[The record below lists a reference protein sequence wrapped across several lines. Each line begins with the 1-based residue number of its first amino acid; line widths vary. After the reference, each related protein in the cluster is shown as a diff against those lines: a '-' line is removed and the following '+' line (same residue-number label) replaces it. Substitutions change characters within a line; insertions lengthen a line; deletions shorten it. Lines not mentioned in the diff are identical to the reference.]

1 LFMIVATATYVQL
14 TPNQGTTIR
23 LLGCALQG
31 LVLAAMFFIETRRA
45 PKIAVA

>member
-1 LFMIVATATYVQL
+1 MIVATATYAQL

-31 LVLAAMFFIETRRA
+31 VLLAAMFFVETRRGRRQ
-45 PKIAVA
+45 